1 MNAEPVRSFYTRG
14 SMIHRGLERI
24 ARCPLTE
31 QEWRTQ
37 TENISIQRYF
47 QYVIDPLKKDGFV
60 QNRDGF
66 WFITKSG
73 EDRLSELG
81 ATKKLRVRHHKED
94 LLKTTYDGA
103 EFRHMVTRPNAED
116 FLNYPSRR
124 FNQLH
129 YRDGRVEVMA

>member
-24 ARCPLTE
+24 SRCPMTE

-60 QNRDGF
+60 QNRKGF

-81 ATKKLRVRHHKED
+81 AVKKLRVRNHKED
-94 LLKTTYDGA
+94 LITTTYDGT
-103 EFRHMVTRPNAED
+103 ELRHMVTRPNAED
-116 FLNYPSRR
+116 FLLHPSRR
-124 FNQLH
+124 CNQLH

>member
-1 MNAEPVRSFYTRG
+1 MKEEISRSFYTRG

-24 ARCPLTE
+24 ARCSMTE

-37 TENISIQRYF
+37 TENISMQRFF

-60 QNRDGF
+60 KNLDGF
-66 WFITKSG
+66 WFITKTG
-73 EDRLSELG
+73 EERLFDLG
-81 ATKKLRVRHHKED
+81 PTKKIRVRNHKED
-94 LLKTTYDGA
+94 LVKTTYDGA
-103 EFRHMVTRPNAED
+103 ELRNMVTRPGAQD

>member
-1 MNAEPVRSFYTRG
+1 MKAEPSRSFYTRG

-24 ARCPLTE
+24 ARCSMTE

-37 TENISIQRYF
+37 TENISIQRFF

-60 QNRDGF
+60 KNLDGF

-81 ATKKLRVRHHKED
+81 AVKKLRVIHHKQD
-94 LLKTTYDGA
+94 LIKTTYDGA
-103 EFRHMVTRPNAED
+103 ELRHMVTRPNAQD
-116 FLNYPSRR
+116 FLKYPSRR